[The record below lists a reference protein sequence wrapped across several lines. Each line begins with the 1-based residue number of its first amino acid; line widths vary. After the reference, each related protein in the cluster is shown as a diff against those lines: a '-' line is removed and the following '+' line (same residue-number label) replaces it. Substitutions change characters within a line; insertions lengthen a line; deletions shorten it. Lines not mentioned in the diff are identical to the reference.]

1 MEYDVS
7 IIGLGYVG
15 LSTGICFANRGIK
28 VLGIDIDQKKIQKI
42 RKGKSPIFE
51 KNMSILLKKVVKN
64 GKLRVQSNYDEIF
77 KSKIIFLAVGTPSN
91 IDGSINLKYIKTA
104 IKNIGLSIKKSN
116 EYFLIVIKST
126 VIPNTSEKIIKD
138 LERYSGKICG
148 TDFGIIVNPE
158 FLQEGKAVQ
167 NTLYPDRIIIGHSSQ
182 KDKKIIM
189 KLYKKIY
196 RKVPPVVYTNPN
208 NAELIKYSTSTF
220 LALKISYINYIAR
233 LAENIP
239 GGDIVEIKTAMSL
252 DKRISESFLNAG
264 LGFGGSCFP
273 KDIRAIKSFSKDNGI
288 NSDILKSIIEIN
300 RTQPLRVITM
310 VKKKLGN
317 VKKKNIS
324 ILGLSFKPGTD
335 DMRDAVSIIIIK
347 KLVALKAKIKVYDPI
362 AIDNAKRIFGNSIQ
376 YSKNPV
382 ECIKNT
388 DCCILV
394 TEWSEFK
401 NLKPKDFVKQ
411 MNRPLL
417 IDGRR
422 LYEKSIFKNYLEYN
436 AIGLS

>member
-1 MEYDVS
+1 MKYDAT

-15 LSTGICFANRGIK
+15 LSTGICFASKGISI
-28 VLGIDIDQKKIQKI
+28 LGIDIDRKKIQMI
-42 RKGKSPIFE
+42 RNGKSPIFE
-51 KNMSILLKKVVKN
+51 KNMSVLLKKVVKN
-64 GKLRVQSNYDEIF
+64 GKLKVQSNYDEIH

-91 IDGSINLKYIKTA
+91 TDGSINLRYIKTA
-104 IKNIGLSIKKSN
+104 IKNIGTSIKKSN
-116 EYFLIVIKST
+116 EYFVIVIKST
-126 VIPNTSEKIIKD
+126 VVPNTSDKIKKD
-138 LERYSGKICG
+138 LEKYSGKTSG
-148 TDFGIIVNPE
+148 KDFGIIVNPE
-158 FLQEGKAVQ
+158 FLQEGKAIQ
-167 NTLYPDRIIIGHSSQ
+167 DTLYPDRIIIGHSS
-182 KDKKIIM
+182 KRDKMIIM
-189 KLYKKIY
+189 ELYKKIY
-196 RKVPPVVYTNPN
+196 RKIPPTVYTTPN
-208 NAELIKYSTSTF
+208 NAELVKYSTSTF

-233 LAENIP
+233 LAEKIP

-288 NSDILKSIIEIN
+288 NSEILKSIIEIN

-317 VKKKNIS
+317 VQKKNIS

-335 DMRDAVSIIIIK
+335 DMRDAVSIVIIK
-347 KLVALKAKIKVYDPI
+347 KLIKLKAKIKVYDPI
-362 AIDNAKRIFGNSIQ
+362 AINNAKMIFGNSIK

-382 ECIKNT
+382 DCIKNT

-394 TEWSEFK
+394 TEWNEFK
-401 NLKPKDFVKQ
+401 NLKPQDFVKQ

-422 LYEKSIFKNYLEYN
+422 LYEKSIFQNYLEYN